1 MSIEPVRRKNESG
14 FVLITVLI
22 ILAVL
27 MAAGI
32 GASVSVQNNLRV
44 SASMRAGTIA
54 AYLAEAG
61 VEVIKQRIAKAAAIP
76 VVSPATTGELAGGHY
91 SVSILSSTQTGPL
104 SAVVLVRALGQVG
117 KATQSVHAR
126 ITKTYDLADAAITL
140 RGRARGF
147 NFAGDMFSLS
157 GLDEDLVS
165 RTPIYGAR
173 TRAAITVA
181 SAEALQQLENALET
195 QQRAKLVGDDGLGYS
210 IAIGRSLAATDIDR
224 LAMELCSA
232 PNVIS
237 VDVPPTGSLLV
248 TGEIW
253 GNRVAP
259 ELRCVRGAPGA
270 GDTVAITGNTS
281 GAGVLVVRDTELVIS
296 GAFQW
301 EGWIIV
307 SGSDVGFRVAGADEK
322 TILGALVLAESG
334 QAVGSGPLLLD
345 ISGSVRIGFSRQA
358 FTIAASAVPDVFLA
372 SSYAVLPAVIKQDYW
387 RSISP

>member
-1 MSIEPVRRKNESG
+1 MAIEVMPRQSEHG

-27 MAAGI
+27 IAAGI
-32 GASVSVQNNLRV
+32 GASVSVQNDLRM

-54 AYLAEAG
+54 AYLADAG
-61 VEVIKQRIAKAAAIP
+61 VEVIKQRIANSTTMP
-76 VVSPATTGELAGGHY
+76 VVLPAATGSLAGGDY
-91 SVSILSSTQTGPL
+91 TVSVLSSTQTGSL
-104 SAVVLVRALGQVG
+104 SAVVLVRAVGQIG

-126 ITKTYDLADAAITL
+126 ITKTYDLADAAISL

-147 NFAGDMFSLS
+147 NFVGDAFSLS

-165 RTPIYGAR
+165 KTQIHGAR
-173 TRAAITVA
+173 SRAAMTVA
-181 SAEALQQLENALET
+181 SAETLQQLENALDT
-195 QQRAKLVGDDGLGYS
+195 QQRAKFVGDDGLGYS
-210 IAIGRSLAATDIDR
+210 IAIGRSLAATDVDR
-224 LAMELCSA
+224 LATELCSA

-237 VDVPPTGSLLV
+237 VEIPSTGGLAIS
-248 TGEIW
+248 GEIW
-253 GNRVAP
+253 GDRMAP
-259 ELRCVRGAPGA
+259 ELRCVRGVPGA
-270 GDTVAITGNTS
+270 GDSVAITNNTS
-281 GAGVLVVRDTELVIS
+281 GAGVLVVRDAELVIS
-296 GAFQW
+296 GAFRW

-322 TILGALVLAESG
+322 TILGALILAESG

-358 FTIAASAVPDVFLA
+358 FTTAASAIPDPFLVGN
-372 SSYAVLPAVIKQDYW
+372 YAVLPAVVRQDSW